1 MCGSTAHLAK
11 GGLRRSPPVGYP
23 GYHDAVHGPTRR
35 AFDRSRIMPT
45 WSRWNTRRA
54 WRLRSPPAPNHDE
67 RPPFDRAQGSVPAPL
82 RTPWNWRRRFDGL
95 MPSRYYFASM
105 VDTRSPEQ
113 RRRIMQSVGTK
124 DTGPEWAVRRALHRH
139 GFRYRLH
146 VKVLPGR
153 PDIVLPKR
161 KAVIFVHGCFW
172 HGHDCSKGSPPK
184 SKLDYWGPKLAANR
198 SRDSAR
204 TSELQE
210 LGWRVLTVWQCETRD
225 ENALA
230 AKLLEFLAAR

>member
-1 MCGSTAHLAK
+1 
-11 GGLRRSPPVGYP
+11 
-23 GYHDAVHGPTRR
+23 
-35 AFDRSRIMPT
+35 
-45 WSRWNTRRA
+45 
-54 WRLRSPPAPNHDE
+54 
-67 RPPFDRAQGSVPAPL
+67 
-82 RTPWNWRRRFDGL
+82 
-95 MPSRYYFASM
+95 
-105 VDTRSPEQ
+105 
-113 RRRIMQSVGTK
+113 MQSVGTK
-124 DTGPEWAVRRALHRH
+124 DTGPEWAVRRALHRR

-146 VKVLPGR
+146 AKDLPGR

-184 SKLDYWGPKLAANR
+184 SKLDYWGPKLATNR

-204 TSELQE
+204 AAELQE

-225 ENALA
+225 EIALA